1 MNIRKALIPM
11 LAALW
16 LVPPAAHA
24 EVTEINVVST
34 IGLAQFPARV
44 AVEQN
49 FIAQRA
55 AKAGLGDVKVNYLAV
70 TSGVV
75 VSQSLLAGRA
85 DVGVGGVIPLFQVWD
100 KSHGQIKGMLA
111 LSQGN
116 NFLISC
122 DPRIKTLD
130 DYASNDRIAM
140 TGVKNSTYAI
150 QLQMQA
156 AKLYGWEQ
164 RGKFDA
170 ISVPMSDPEGVG
182 AIQSCRSTVKSQM
195 TIMPQSTVEL
205 SSGKGHVVL
214 SSKDILGTP
223 YTFDVAFTTEAFRQ
237 NNPKTY
243 QAILD
248 GFADTIA
255 YLQANPERTAELYMK
270 AERFSGTKE
279 VLVEILNGKTE
290 DDFSYTTE
298 PHGTDAMF
306 EFMQKS
312 GAVGDPA
319 KSAKDV
325 WFAKSPN

>member
-85 DVGVGGVIPLFQVWD
+85 DV
-100 KSHGQIKGMLA
+100 
-111 LSQGN
+111 
-116 NFLISC
+116 
-122 DPRIKTLD
+122 
-130 DYASNDRIAM
+130 
-140 TGVKNSTYAI
+140 
-150 QLQMQA
+150 
-156 AKLYGWEQ
+156 
-164 RGKFDA
+164 
-170 ISVPMSDPEGVG
+170 GVG